1 MRPRLLRM
9 ARELGINR
17 RPQTQQ
23 VLRSVPKVRKR
34 RRSAIRIPPALRDIQ
49 FRAEYALLRLVA
61 GLVRSLPLEF
71 AVAASARAWRVLAP
85 LVSRVRHER
94 ALENLAIAFPEK
106 SEEERREIALAHW
119 ENLGRVMAE
128 TMQIDRILR
137 EPSRIEIES
146 TGVFSRY
153 KDKLGPILGVSLHM
167 GNWEL
172 AIWPLV
178 VAGANPAAI
187 YRSVN
192 NPYVDKYLRE
202 QRKDLYPGGLFGRGK
217 VEGDHGESQRTARII
232 TDYVRRGGRL
242 GLVCDLHDRTG
253 IPVPFF
259 GRPAR
264 TQAIAAMI
272 ARRVGARIWMARCLR
287 IGNESRFRVQLKE
300 LKVPRT
306 ANQSEDVR
314 TAMTLMQLQFE
325 EWVREAPEQWMW
337 SNRRW
342 S

>member
-1 MRPRLLRM
+1 MSLASTGDHNL
-9 ARELGINR
+9 
-17 RPQTQQ
+17 Q
-23 VLRSVPKVRKR
+23 VRQSVPKVRKR
-34 RRSAIRIPPALRDIQ
+34 RRSTVRIPPPLRDLQ
-49 FRAEYALLRLVA
+49 FRAEYALLRLVV
-61 GLVRSLPLEF
+61 GLVRALPLDF
-71 AVAASARAWRVLAP
+71 AVAASAKAWRVLAP
-85 LVSRVRHER
+85 LISRVRHQR
-94 ALENLAIAFPEK
+94 ALDNLAIAFPEK

-137 EPSRIEIES
+137 DPSRIEIES
-146 TGVFSRY
+146 IEVFSRY
-153 KDKLGPILGVSLHM
+153 KDKLGPIVGVSLHM

-192 NPYVDKYLRE
+192 NPYVDRFLRA
-202 QRKDLYPGGLFGRGK
+202 QRKDLYPGGLFGRGR
-217 VEGDHGESQRTARII
+217 VEGDHDESQRTARII

-242 GLVCDLHDRTG
+242 GLVCDLHDRSG

-259 GRPAR
+259 GKPAR

-306 ANQSEDVR
+306 ANQSNDVR
-314 TAMTLMQLQFE
+314 TAMELMQLQFE